1 MYELAK
7 RVFDVVCSTIVVLLA
22 APFLVA
28 IAVVIKLESP
38 GPVFYRGERAGLNGR
53 VFRILKFRSMV
64 PDAEKVGGYST
75 AVDDPRLTGVGR
87 FLRKHKLDEL
97 PQFFNVLWGDMSL
110 VGPRPQVLFYT
121 NQYRGEEKL
130 ILSIRPGITDLAS
143 LYFVDMDAV
152 LGSGDVDARYQT
164 EIEPVK
170 NQLRLR
176 YVKERS
182 FLLDF
187 RILLETAGKMAG
199 INNLTGLNLSSK

>member
-28 IAVVIKLESP
+28 ISVVIKLESP

>member
-152 LGSGDVDARYQT
+152 LGSGDVDTRYQT